1 MTEQLKQCP
10 DCQEWLPLSKF
21 ESNGSN
27 GTRKKRCS
35 VCHHAHRVKQEPD
48 YMDRKVTEHRL
59 RQYDLTQ
66 EQYTVMYDHQKGV
79 CWICKH
85 VPSSKQLHID
95 HDHRTGKVRGL
106 LCYRC
111 NVGLGFFKDD
121 IDRLEDAIQYLL
133 NPPFQALLANAPADE
148 LN

>member
-1 MTEQLKQCP
+1 MKQCP
-10 DCQEWLPLSKF
+10 DCLEWLPVEKF
-21 ESNGSN
+21 ESNGAN

-48 YMDRKVTEHRL
+48 YNDRKVAESRL
-59 RQYDLTQ
+59 RNYDITP
-66 EQYTVMYDHQKGV
+66 EQFEELNTYQKGV

-85 VPSSKQLHID
+85 VPSSKKLHVD

-121 IDRLEDAIQYLL
+121 IDRLEDAVQYLL
-133 NPPFQALLANAPADE
+133 NPPFQALLVNAPADTVD
-148 LN
+148 